1 MSKKTKIV
9 NAEKSKNEMVNFYDL
24 KEVQKLNPKY
34 YEPSYTNTLI
44 KYNSRIGIVGASGS
58 GKSQWLLNFIAQSP
72 DTFGHIFIC
81 KKMHEPLYTF
91 LEKQIGD
98 KNITFYKKLSE
109 VPQPKDLP
117 HQDKQKL
124 LVFDDIVNDKDQS
137 IVCEYF
143 LRARKLN
150 NGLSMCYLA
159 QSYTKMPIFVRHQLN
174 YLILLKVA
182 SDADFKRI
190 VANYSIGIDAKQLLD
205 LYKDAIKPKP
215 NFLKIDIDAS
225 SSNKK
230 FSRNWT
236 DFYTINADES
246 DEEMEYKK

>member
-1 MSKKTKIV
+1 M
-9 NAEKSKNEMVNFYDL
+9 ANFYDL
-24 KEVQKLNPKY
+24 KEVQNINPKY
-34 YEPSYTNTLI
+34 YEPSYTKTLI

-81 KKMHEPLYTF
+81 NKMQEPLYTF

-143 LRARKLN
+143 LRARKLKKWIIN
-150 NGLSMCYLA
+150 VLFSSIL
-159 QSYTKMPIFVRHQLN
+159 HQN
-174 YLILLKVA
+174 
-182 SDADFKRI
+182 ADFCST
-190 VANYSIGIDAKQLLD
+190 SIKLS
-205 LYKDAIKPKP
+205 
-215 NFLKIDIDAS
+215 NFI
-225 SSNKK
+225 
-230 FSRNWT
+230 
-236 DFYTINADES
+236 ES
-246 DEEMEYKK
+246 CK